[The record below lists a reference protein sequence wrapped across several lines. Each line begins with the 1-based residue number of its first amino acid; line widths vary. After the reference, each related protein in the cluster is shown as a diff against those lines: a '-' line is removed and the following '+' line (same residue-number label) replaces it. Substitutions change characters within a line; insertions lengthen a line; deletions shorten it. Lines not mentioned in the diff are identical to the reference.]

1 MAFKDAHR
9 SLNIAT
15 PLGKD
20 AIQLVQFHGEEALS
34 RLFHFELALISENA
48 KIVPEDIV
56 GMNVSFSVDCDDGS
70 QRYFNGFVERF
81 AAGDE
86 DVKGVRSY
94 RAVVVPWLWFL
105 TQTTNCRIF
114 QEMTVVE
121 IIEKIFK
128 DLGFTDFETS
138 KVGGTHPKREY
149 CVQYR
154 ESDFEFVSRLMEEEG
169 IFYYFKHEN
178 AKHTLVMADQSSAYA
193 TCKESTID
201 FPRDASNT
209 RGITAHIQSWEH
221 QYQFRTGAWAHTDY
235 DFKKPKTRLM
245 TTEKTVMKFRNVKN
259 FERYD
264 YPGEYAEKGIGAPL
278 ARIRMEELEIEHNLV
293 VGTSGCKSF
302 SPGHSFSIGRHRAK
316 TEEGKSFVVRK
327 IIHDARDAS
336 YETGEASGID
346 YINEFECFPST
357 ATFRPAR
364 ITPKPVMRGC
374 QTAVVTGPP
383 DEEIYPDEFGRVKV
397 QFHWDREGQYNDKS
411 SCWIRV
417 SQMHAGK
424 GWGYMDLPRIDEE
437 VIVDFLEGDPDQPII
452 IGRVYNGLNKP
463 PFELPAQKTR
473 RGNSTKTYKGAGYNE
488 MSMDDT
494 PGKEQIRIHGQ
505 YDMNSVVEHDETHT
519 IHNNR
524 TKTVDVDETSKIGN
538 NQEITVLNNQTVSVA
553 NNQKIQVD
561 NDRIKTVSNN
571 ESTQIGSNRS
581 ELVGSNESVS
591 IGANRSLNVAASNSE
606 VIGANDSRAV
616 GANQTE
622 SVGSNRTSNIGSMS
636 SESVGL
642 IRHLSVGMSDTVSAG
657 ISHDLSAGLTV
668 TISAGLTLTL
678 SGPGGSIE
686 IGPSGIV
693 IDGKTVIIKG
703 NPVHINP

>member
-1 MAFKDAHR
+1 MALKDANR
-9 SLNIAT
+9 PLNIAT

-20 AIQLVQFHGEEALS
+20 AIQLVQFHGEEELS
-34 RLFHFELALISENA
+34 RLFHFDLALISENA

-56 GMNVSFSVDCDDGS
+56 GMNVSFSVDYDDGS

-105 TQTTNCRIF
+105 TQTTDCRIF

-178 AKHTLVMADQSSAYA
+178 AKHTLVMADHSSAYA

-201 FPRDASNT
+201 FPRDTNDT
-209 RGITAHIQSWEH
+209 RDITAHIHSWEH

-235 DFKKPKTRLM
+235 NFKQPKTRLM

-293 VGTSGCKSF
+293 VGTSGCKSL
-302 SPGHSFSIGRHRAK
+302 SPGHKFTVGRHRAK

-327 IIHDARDAS
+327 IVHDARDAS

-374 QTAVVTGPP
+374 QTAVITGPP
-383 DEEIYPDEFGRVKV
+383 GEEIYPDEFGRVKV
-397 QFHWDREGQYNDKS
+397 QFHWDREGKYNDKS

-452 IGRVYNGLNKP
+452 IGRVYNGENKP
-463 PFELPAQKTR
+463 PFALPAQKTR
-473 RGNSTKTYKGAGYNE
+473 RGNSTKTYKGGGYNE

-505 YDMNSVVEHDETHT
+505 YDMNSVVEHDETH
-519 IHNNR
+519 HVKNNR
-524 TKTVDVDETSKIGN
+524 TKTIDVDETNKIGN
-538 NQEITVLNNQTVSVA
+538 NQKSDIGVN
-553 NNQKIQVD
+553 
-561 NDRIKTVSNN
+561 KTVKVGSNHDEEVGSNQSVDVGMNQSVKVGQNQSTVIGMMKN
-571 ESTQIGSNRS
+571 EAVGLMSNEVVGAVKTTSAQVAYALSVGGAKNEAVGFVSAEEVGMQKLTVVGTDYKITAGAKFEISCGGSSIKMDSGGNITIEASTQIVLKG
-581 ELVGSNESVS
+581 GGAS
-591 IGANRSLNVAASNSE
+591 IVMKGGIIDLN
-606 VIGANDSRAV
+606 
-616 GANQTE
+616 
-622 SVGSNRTSNIGSMS
+622 
-636 SESVGL
+636 
-642 IRHLSVGMSDTVSAG
+642 
-657 ISHDLSAGLTV
+657 
-668 TISAGLTLTL
+668 
-678 SGPGGSIE
+678 
-686 IGPSGIV
+686 
-693 IDGKTVIIKG
+693 
-703 NPVHINP
+703 